1 MVNVIVDNTGNAT
14 ANNVNVTITIT
25 GDATT
30 TENVT
35 KLTSPRNITG
45 GGNGTVSWNLT
56 CTGSG
61 DVSITI
67 SATGTDNNTG
77 LAVNATPVTHT
88 VHQQEPAALSISFTP
103 ATCQN
108 YSVGQSFMVN
118 VTVTNTGE
126 AIANKVNVAITITG
140 NATTAESLTKHASPW
155 NITGGGSG
163 TVSWTLTCIGAG
175 DVNITISATG
185 TDANTNLAVN
195 ALPVTHTVHQQEPAA
210 LSISFTPATCQNYT
224 VNQSFMVNVIVTNTG
239 GAMANDVDVIITI
252 AGNATTTENLIKPAS
267 PKDIP
272 GGGNGTVSWNLTCT
286 GTGDV
291 NITIS
296 ATGTDANTNLAVN
309 AMPVTHTV
317 HQQELAV
324 LTISF
329 TPATCQ
335 NYTVDQEFMVHVT
348 VNNTGGATANNVD
361 VSITITGNANTTES
375 LAKPAS
381 PWDIPG
387 GGNGT
392 VSWTLTCTGAGD
404 VNITISATGTDANT
418 NLAVNA
424 TPVTH
429 TVHQQKPG
437 GLSGAA
443 IAGIVVGSIAG
454 AVFIFFVMRSAM
466 RRPTV

>member
-1 MVNVIVDNTGNAT
+1 MVNVIVDNTGQAT
-14 ANNVNVTITIT
+14 ANNVDVTIAIT
-25 GDATT
+25 GNAT
-30 TENVT
+30 TENLT
-35 KLTSPRNITG
+35 KPTSPGNITA
-45 GGNGTVSWNLT
+45 GGNGTVSWNLN
-56 CTGSG
+56 CTGAG
-61 DVSITI
+61 DVNITI

-108 YSVGQSFMVN
+108 YTVNQTFMVN
-118 VTVTNTGE
+118 VTVDNTGE
-126 AIANKVNVAITITG
+126 ATADNVDVSITITG
-140 NATTAESLTKHASPW
+140 NANTTENLTKPASPGD
-155 NITGGGSG
+155 IPGGGNG
-163 TVSWTLTCIGAG
+163 TVSWNLTCTGAG
-175 DVNITISATG
+175 DVNITINATG
-185 TDANTNLAVN
+185 TDNNTSLAVN
-195 ALPVTHTVHQQEPAA
+195 ATPVTHTVHQQEPAA

-224 VNQSFMVNVIVTNTG
+224 VGQSFMVNVIVDNTG
-239 GAMANDVDVIITI
+239 NATANNVNVTITI
-252 AGNATTTENLIKPAS
+252 TGDATTTENVTKLTS
-267 PKDIP
+267 PGNIP